1 MRNPLWGI
9 NNTTSPST
17 IMFWPEVLVGELL
30 DSCFRIGHVLEI
42 VRRMGHPR
50 GKADEVHR
58 PQQEPCRS
66 EQLDQRGLEE
76 AFTPGAANGQ
86 ALVERLPAHPHL
98 GYECIR
104 III

>member
-1 MRNPLWGI
+1 
-9 NNTTSPST
+9 
-17 IMFWPEVLVGELL
+17 MFWPEVWVGQLL
-30 DSCFRIGHVLEI
+30 DGCFRIGHVLQWI
-42 VRRMGHPR
+42 CSAPRRAKLRR
-50 GKADEVHR
+50 GKPDKVHR

-66 EQLDQRGLEE
+66 EQLDQRGLKE
-76 AFTPGAANGQ
+76 ALTPGAANGQ